1 MKIFDYKSYEEYV
14 KAQVEGNQ
22 RKIKNSYVD
31 PISLD
36 KLVGVLFEKYNLS
49 PSQIL
54 CHGTRRGLEQEYFI
68 NSFKSRGVEVQVTG
82 TEISPTAVDYPN
94 TIQWDF
100 HDVKDEWVNAID
112 LIYSNSFDHSYKP
125 IACLDAWMSC
135 VSNKGKC
142 VLEYSYDCDTK
153 SGATDPFAATLDEY
167 IEFISEKYVVDEIIT
182 NEGLVDKG
190 LTHQGLRYYIIISK
204 K

>member
-1 MKIFDYKSYEEYV
+1 MKLYDYTSYEDYV
-14 KAQVEGNQ
+14 NAQIEGNK

-31 PISLD
+31 YVSLGN
-36 KLVGVLFEKYNLS
+36 LVGHLHKQYSLK
-49 PSQIL
+49 PSTII
-54 CHGTRRGLEQEYFI
+54 CHGTRRGLEQQYFLEI
-68 NSFKSRGVEVQVTG
+68 YKSLGLTPNVIG
-82 TEISPTAVDYPN
+82 TEISPTAVEFPN

-100 HDVKDEWVNAID
+100 HEVKDDWINAID

-125 IACLDAWMSC
+125 FECLDSWMSC
-135 VSNKGKC
+135 VSDNGKC

-167 IEFISEKYVVDEIIT
+167 IEFIEKKYIVNEILT
-182 NEGLVDKG
+182 NEGLNDMG
-190 LTHQGLRYYIIISK
+190 LTHKGLRYYIIISK